1 MNPFEHNRQSWN
13 ELTPLHFNSE
23 FYDVEGFKQGKTSLN
38 HIELNEIGD
47 VSEKKLLHL
56 QCHFGMDTLSFARM
70 GADVTGVDL
79 SDEAIRTA
87 QQLSSELNIPAR
99 FIQSNVYEIDQKL
112 DEKFD
117 IVYTSYG
124 AINWLN
130 DLDLWAKIIDR
141 FLKPGGK
148 FYIIEFHP
156 FIYPK

>member
-87 QQLSSELNIPAR
+87 QQLSSFNI
-99 FIQSNVYEIDQKL
+99 
-112 DEKFD
+112 
-117 IVYTSYG
+117 
-124 AINWLN
+124 
-130 DLDLWAKIIDR
+130 
-141 FLKPGGK
+141 
-148 FYIIEFHP
+148 
-156 FIYPK
+156 